1 MCLFPLIQ
9 QKLTLCFQKYSLRR
23 IFKGNME
30 HYTGYKIRSNLLSA
44 VFKSTQANKTNGSVK
59 MYLQIQLKLYHETK
73 HQ

>member
-1 MCLFPLIQ
+1 
-9 QKLTLCFQKYSLRR
+9 
-23 IFKGNME
+23 ME